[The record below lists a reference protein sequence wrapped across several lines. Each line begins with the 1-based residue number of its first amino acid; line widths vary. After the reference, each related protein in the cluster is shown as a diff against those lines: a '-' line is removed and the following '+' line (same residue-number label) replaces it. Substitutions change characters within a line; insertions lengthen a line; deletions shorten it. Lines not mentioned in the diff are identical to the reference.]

1 MAVTLNNNTD
11 CCESTCTNTTVNVA
25 GPQGPAGAAGSNG
38 TNGSNGVNAYAKTTS
53 GFTVPSVGANV
64 ALAVNNATPWAN
76 GMVIFIQ
83 VAGYYEVVG
92 TTGGTINAKN
102 LGYTG
107 NAAVGQ
113 SIATDRLI
121 VSAGIQGVAGSGGIT
136 YPAGFA
142 HKGDLLT
149 HDGSTYTDQ
158 SIGSA
163 NTQALFVDST
173 AGNGM
178 TWRQPKF
185 ADFNAATDKLNLAT
199 HTDTSTQMAL
209 TQIGNAGGGAGDL
222 AYWDGTNWVRIP
234 AGIGGQR
241 LVFDTTLGRPKWSS
255 AGGVEVIAK
264 SNVIITSVAGGGVI
278 TTTITQSGEVNVGN
292 YTKTLNSGAYTL
304 KFAFVEDLAATQP
317 TVLISKGNVNASD
330 IYVNSIVTSG
340 ASRGITF
347 DMPSAVFSSAIIT
360 EFDFVLLD

>member
-38 TNGSNGVNAYAKTTS
+38 TNGSNGVNAYARTS
-53 GFTVPSVGANV
+53 QNFDVPAVGVAVGLTVD
-64 ALAVNNATPWAN
+64 NATPFMT
-76 GMVIFIQ
+76 GMIIFVQ
-83 VAGYYEVVG
+83 DAGYYEVTG
-92 TTGGTINAKN
+92 TSTNTINAKN
-102 LGYTG
+102 LGYAINATVGATIG
-107 NAAVGQ
+107 NP
-113 SIATDRLI
+113 RLI
-121 VSAGIQGVAGSGGIT
+121 VSAGIQGAAGSGGIT

-158 SIGSA
+158 AVGSA

-199 HTDTSTQMAL
+199 HTDTATQMAL

-222 AYWDGTNWVRIP
+222 AYWNGTNWVRIP
-234 AGIGGQR
+234 AGTSGQR
-241 LVFDTTLGRPKWSS
+241 LVFDTALGRPKWSS

-264 SNVIITSVAGGGVI
+264 ANVIYETTGPTVTLSSIVNIGNPTVNTS
-278 TTTITQSGEVNVGN
+278 
-292 YTKTLNSGAYTL
+292 TL
-304 KFAFVEDLAATQP
+304 KIFLPFEEDLPTTQP
-317 TVLISKGNVNASD
+317 TVLVGARDANSND
-330 IYVNSIVTSG
+330 IICSN
-340 ASRGITF
+340 
-347 DMPSAVFSSAIIT
+347 IIT
-360 EFDFVLLD
+360 TGSGRGVEFLLESNSPTEFHFALLD